1 MHMRNSA
8 LERLGE
14 IPMGQTTNT
23 TQVYSPFGSGY
34 VPEAHDPN
42 RLEKPKPFHRRR
54 GAVLL
59 AFLLAVSTAAGAIAG
74 LHRAMQPDE
83 IWAQET
89 PSSVLKLPGGFG
101 VDDAVY

>member
-1 MHMRNSA
+1 
-8 LERLGE
+8 
-14 IPMGQTTNT
+14 MGQTTNT
-23 TQVYSPFGSGY
+23 TQIYSPFGSGY
-34 VPEAHDPN
+34 VPEAHDPDQ
-42 RLEKPKPFHRRR
+42 LKKPEPFRHRR

-59 AFLLAVSTAAGAIAG
+59 ALLLAVSTAGAIAG
-74 LHRAMQPDE
+74 WHRATQQDE

>member
-1 MHMRNSA
+1 
-8 LERLGE
+8 
-14 IPMGQTTNT
+14 MGQTTNT

-34 VPEAHDPN
+34 VPEAHDPDQLK
-42 RLEKPKPFHRRR
+42 RPKPFHRRR

-59 AFLLAVSTAAGAIAG
+59 AFLLAVSTAAAAIAG
-74 LHRAMQPDE
+74 WHRVTQQDE

-89 PSSVLKLPGGFG
+89 PPSVLKLQGGFG